1 MAVINLMLSKRAFS
15 SWMHTRLAAQKTKT
29 LALLV
34 HEDEVKDK

>member
-1 MAVINLMLSKRAFS
+1 
-15 SWMHTRLAAQKTKT
+15 MHTRLAAQKTKT